1 MKQILIIEDDAIN
14 CMLYK
19 EIISDTTI
27 NIDYAYDGQ
36 EGIDKFKE
44 KQYDLILLDL
54 GLPKIHGLQVA
65 KLIKEH
71 EEEKKVAIKSVIIV
85 LTANNFP
92 GIRKL
97 AIEAGVDEFLTKPFD
112 IHQLKS
118 LVKKYLQNWHE

>member
-118 LVKKYLQNWHE
+118 LVKKYLQNGHK